1 VSIEIHITPQSREAL
16 EKIFREAIVRG
27 MKRHFTAFPCTS
39 GIACDTCADDAS
51 CRRIGQCLRYK
62 CEFGKVD
69 KP

>member
-1 VSIEIHITPQSREAL
+1 L